1 MKESNAQSNPLST
14 TLVLRPTKLKCTSHT
29 LLVNIR
35 KNVSRR
41 SNVQLLR
48 DSPIK
53 SWLVTTDK
61 MVKSKW
67 PSESSDKPL
76 KSFTSSPDKTHSR
89 FSSKLSFKA
98 ELEKTQP
105 ELVQEVPSEDKPS
118 MFPHWEESTK
128 LSISSARDPET
139 HASDLTRPWAK
150 PSPMRSSQPQ
160 RVLAKATPSPSR
172 RRMKSRELPRV
183 TDERTRFV
191 VTTCFTLVTYQWS
204 NASNSREICFICWDL
219 KLL

>member
-1 MKESNAQSNPLST
+1 MMESNALSNLCRITSHSR
-14 TLVLRPTKLKCTSHT
+14 VSSLKCMFHT

-41 SNVQLLR
+41 SPAQLSR
-48 DSPIK
+48 DSSIK
-53 SWLVTTDK
+53 WWWVWTDK
-61 MVKSKW
+61 TVRSKW
-67 PSESSDKPL
+67 PWESSDKL
-76 KSFTSSPDKTHSR
+76 SRSFTSLLDSTHSR